1 MYPIRKFYR
10 LLRLVY
16 YKQAQILSWLI
27 SCFKFYLNGVK
38 FHHDFVGFGI
48 PILDVNLKGSFTIGK
63 KFRFNSGKYHAMG
76 GRQQQC
82 YFVVAKGGQL
92 SIGSN
97 VRVTSVAII
106 CHNKISL
113 GDNVMIGINTV
124 IYDTDF
130 HSLNPSMRN
139 GYPER
144 IDGVK
149 TKPVIIHE
157 GAFIGGHSTILKGVT
172 IGQNAIVGAGSVVI
186 QDIPAEQVWAGNP
199 ARYVRDTYNYDHVK
213 VLEDECK

>member
-1 MYPIRKFYR
+1 MYLIRKFYR

-38 FHHDFVGFGI
+38 FHRDFIGFGI

-82 YFVVAKGGQL
+82 YFVVAKGGQII
-92 SIGSN
+92 IGDN
-97 VRVTSVAII
+97 VRVTSIAII
-106 CHNKISL
+106 CHNKIKL
-113 GDNVMIGINTV
+113 GNNVMVGINTV

-130 HSLNPSMRN
+130 HSLDPKMRN

-149 TKPVIIHE
+149 TKPVIIHD
-157 GAFIGGHSTILKGVT
+157 GAFIGGHTTILKGVT
-172 IGQNAIVGAGSVVI
+172 IGQNAIVGAGSVVF

-199 ARYVRDTYNYDHVK
+199 ARYVRDTYNYEQVT
-213 VLEDECK
+213 V